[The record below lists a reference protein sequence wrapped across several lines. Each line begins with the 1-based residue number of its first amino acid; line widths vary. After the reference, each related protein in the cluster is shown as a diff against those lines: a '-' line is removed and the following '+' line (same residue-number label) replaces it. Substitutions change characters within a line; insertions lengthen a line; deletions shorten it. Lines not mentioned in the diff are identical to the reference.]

1 GCGLAWEVHDR
12 WPGAALLIS
21 SGITKPAPDDLP
33 PNARFLSKPLAPER
47 LVKELTQALRRLSK
61 DLPGTAPLARQF
73 KGASFVRTAPGVLS
87 LCKFGQS
94 QPIINLLRTPG
105 MIDQIAPR
113 LITLSS
119 APTSRQL
126 LSILGSAC
134 NRRTEG

>member
-1 GCGLAWEVHDR
+1 
-12 WPGAALLIS
+12 
-21 SGITKPAPDDLP
+21 
-33 PNARFLSKPLAPER
+33 
-47 LVKELTQALRRLSK
+47 
-61 DLPGTAPLARQF
+61 
-73 KGASFVRTAPGVLS
+73 
-87 LCKFGQS
+87 
-94 QPIINLLRTPG
+94 